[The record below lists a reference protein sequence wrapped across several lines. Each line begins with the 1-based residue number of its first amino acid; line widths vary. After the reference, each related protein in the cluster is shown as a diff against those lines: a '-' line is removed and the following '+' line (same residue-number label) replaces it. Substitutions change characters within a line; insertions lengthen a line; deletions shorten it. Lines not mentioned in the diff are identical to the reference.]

1 MTLNVLYCFDSGY
14 DQQAQCSIYSLLKNV
29 SEPINISI
37 IHKNHGDEKFLNK
50 KILGH
55 QNLKELKVNKFS
67 NKNIKFPNLYGAHIS
82 EATYYRLYLE
92 TYINSEID
100 FLLYIDADII
110 CFSDPII
117 EIKNQIQNLKDS
129 KFILSA
135 KTETSLTDG
144 MNRIGLSSDR
154 YFNAGVLLINY
165 QLWIKKKSTDGL
177 TNLLF
182 SDIPK
187 LDYWDQDLLNIY
199 FDNAFDEM
207 NEFLN
212 YQITMDK
219 NKRIKVLESPE
230 VVSSEKILI
239 HYSGKFKPWNVKG
252 ILDKRSSYYQ
262 SIYRELFQEKYHLS
276 YNYKKNALVDLLN
289 GFKNKRI
296 LDLEYP
302 FSFVYLVIK
311 SLFK

>member
-1 MTLNVLYCFDSGY
+1 MNLNILYCFDSNY
-14 DQQAQCSIYSLLKNV
+14 DKQAQCSIYSLLQNV
-29 SEPINISI
+29 SEEINITI
-37 IHKNHGDEKFLNK
+37 IHKNHSDVKFLHK
-50 KILGH
+50 KILNH
-55 QNLKELKVNKFS
+55 PNLKELKVCKFI
-67 NKNIKFPNLYGAHIS
+67 NKNKRFPNLQGAHIS

-92 TYINSEID
+92 EYIDSEID
-100 FLLYIDADII
+100 YLLYIDADII
-110 CFSDPII
+110 CFADPII
-117 EIKNQIQNLKDS
+117 EIQKQIKKLVKS

-135 KTETSLTDG
+135 KTETTLTDG
-144 MNRIGLSSDR
+144 IDRIGLSTKR

-165 QLWIKKKSTDGL
+165 QLWMNNKSTEGL
-177 TNLLF
+177 TDLLF
-182 SDIPK
+182 SNIPK
-187 LDYWDQDLLNIY
+187 LDFWDQDLLNIY
-199 FDNAFDEM
+199 FDDAFDEM
-207 NEFLN
+207 NQFLN

-219 NKRIKVLESPE
+219 NKRIKVLEQSNL
-230 VVSSEKILI
+230 VSSEKILI

-262 SIYRELFQEKYHLS
+262 NIYKELFSDKYHLS

-302 FSFVYLVIK
+302 FTFIYLVIK

>member
-1 MTLNVLYCFDSGY
+1 MNLNILYCFDSNY
-14 DQQAQCSIYSLLKNV
+14 DKQAQCSIYSLLQNV
-29 SEPINISI
+29 SEEINITI
-37 IHKNHGDEKFLNK
+37 IHKNHSDVKFLHK
-50 KILGH
+50 KILNH
-55 QNLKELKVNKFS
+55 SNLKELKVCKFI
-67 NKNIKFPNLYGAHIS
+67 NKNKRFPNLQGAHIS

-92 TYINSEID
+92 EYIDSEID
-100 FLLYIDADII
+100 YLLYIDADII
-110 CFSDPII
+110 CFADPII
-117 EIKNQIQNLKDS
+117 EIQKQIKKLVKS

-135 KTETSLTDG
+135 KTETTLTDG
-144 MNRIGLSSDR
+144 IDRIGLSTKR

-165 QLWIKKKSTDGL
+165 QLWMNNKSTEGL
-177 TNLLF
+177 TDLLF
-182 SDIPK
+182 SNIPK
-187 LDYWDQDLLNIY
+187 LDFWDQDLLNIY
-199 FDNAFDEM
+199 FDDAFDEM
-207 NEFLN
+207 NQFLN

-219 NKRIKVLESPE
+219 NKRIKVLEQSNL
-230 VVSSEKILI
+230 VSSEKILI

-262 SIYRELFQEKYHLS
+262 NIYKELFSDKYHLS

-302 FSFVYLVIK
+302 FTFIYLVIK

>member
-1 MTLNVLYCFDSGY
+1 MNLNILYCFDSNY
-14 DQQAQCSIYSLLKNV
+14 DKQAQCSIYSLLQNV
-29 SEPINISI
+29 SEEINITI
-37 IHKNHGDEKFLNK
+37 IHKNHSDVKFLHK
-50 KILGH
+50 KILNH
-55 QNLKELKVNKFS
+55 LNLKELKVCKFI
-67 NKNIKFPNLYGAHIS
+67 NKNKRFPNLQGAHIS

-92 TYINSEID
+92 EYIDSEID
-100 FLLYIDADII
+100 YLLYIDADII
-110 CFSDPII
+110 CFADPII
-117 EIKNQIQNLKDS
+117 EIQKQIKKLVKS

-135 KTETSLTDG
+135 KTETTLTDG
-144 MNRIGLSSDR
+144 IDRIGLSTKR

-165 QLWIKKKSTDGL
+165 QLWMNNKSTEGL
-177 TNLLF
+177 TDLLF
-182 SDIPK
+182 SNIPK
-187 LDYWDQDLLNIY
+187 LDFWDQDLLNIY
-199 FDNAFDEM
+199 FDDAFDEM
-207 NEFLN
+207 NQFLN

-219 NKRIKVLESPE
+219 NKRIKVLEQSNL
-230 VVSSEKILI
+230 VSSEKILI

-262 SIYRELFQEKYHLS
+262 NIYKELFSDKYHLS

-302 FSFVYLVIK
+302 FTFIYLVIK